1 MRNTLEI
8 EIWMKRSKPRLTVAK
23 IQRSLGF
30 FNHGVVSDTIAGRR
44 QNRRVLQYLLDA
56 GCPAKHLDLPKDMRE
71 AA

>member
-8 EIWMKRSKPRLTVAK
+8 EIWMKRKKLTVSD
-23 IQRSLGF
+23 IQRALNF
-30 FNHGVVSDTIAGRR
+30 KNHGVVSDTIADRR

-56 GCPAKHLDLPKDMRE
+56 GCPAKYLDLPKDMRE